1 MFSAFLVPVTL
12 WLVYTYLIMMEMTSC
27 CLTSK
32 FRFMEKLPPL
42 PIFVAVE
49 VGVTAA

>member
-1 MFSAFLVPVTL
+1 MHIFNHDGNDLMLFD
-12 WLVYTYLIMMEMTSC
+12 I
-27 CLTSK
+27 K
-32 FRFMEKLPPL
+32 IQIMEKLPPL